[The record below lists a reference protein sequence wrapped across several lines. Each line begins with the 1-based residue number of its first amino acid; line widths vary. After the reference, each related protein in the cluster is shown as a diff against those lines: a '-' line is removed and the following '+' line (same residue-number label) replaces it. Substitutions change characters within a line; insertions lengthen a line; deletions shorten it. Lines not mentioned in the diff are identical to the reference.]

1 VVQSLAF
8 ALCVVLYHRTMT
20 LGAEL
25 GHRFLRV
32 CPTRLVRFAA
42 GLGAL
47 ALLAA
52 GIGCKSRGSDTRA
65 GAGTKTSGARSRAEH
80 KTAAP
85 ASLSPLQ
92 ADSWLVELA
101 VQGFGTASVS
111 VPLGATSP
119 RPVLV
124 ALHGQADRPEWQC
137 GTWRGVTDAFPF
149 VVCPRGKEVP
159 GSSHPVVYTYEGSRA
174 VAKELRGALEAL
186 KKRFGAYVAPSPV
199 VLAGFSLGATYALGL
214 AKEEPSFFSRV
225 VLVEGGASGWTSAL
239 ATLFAQRGGE
249 RVVFVC
255 GQDSCRTQA
264 ERAKLWTERAGA
276 DAELIAPG
284 PFGHVWDGRMA
295 AGVKEKWSVVVAGD
309 DRWRR
314 P

>member
-1 VVQSLAF
+1 M
-8 ALCVVLYHRTMT
+8 ALS
-20 LGAEL
+20 AEL
-25 GHRFLRV
+25 GNGLRRV
-32 CPTRLVRFAA
+32 SLWRLDRVVG
-42 GLGAL
+42 GLATL

-52 GIGCKSRGSDTRA
+52 GTGCKSRGCGADA
-65 GAGTKTSGARSRAEH
+65 GASVEASRTRSQAER
-80 KTAAP
+80 KAAQTP
-85 ASLSPLQ
+85 SLSPLK

-101 VQGFGTASVS
+101 VEGFGTTSVS

-119 RPVLV
+119 RPVLI

-137 GTWRGVTDAFPF
+137 GTWRGVTEAFPF
-149 VVCPRGKEVP
+149 IVCPRGKAVP
-159 GSSHPVVYTYEGSRA
+159 GSSHPVVYSYEGTRA

-186 KKRFGAYVAPSPV
+186 KKRFDGYVAPSPV
-199 VLAGFSLGATYALGL
+199 VLAGFSLGAIYALEL

-225 VLVEGGASGWTSAL
+225 VLIEGGASGWTSAQ
-239 ATLFAQRGGE
+239 ATLFAQRGGQ
-249 RVVFVC
+249 RLVFVC
-255 GQDSCRTQA
+255 GQDACRIQA

-276 DAELIAPG
+276 DAELIVPG

-295 AGVKEKWSVVVAGD
+295 KGVKEKWSLVVAGD